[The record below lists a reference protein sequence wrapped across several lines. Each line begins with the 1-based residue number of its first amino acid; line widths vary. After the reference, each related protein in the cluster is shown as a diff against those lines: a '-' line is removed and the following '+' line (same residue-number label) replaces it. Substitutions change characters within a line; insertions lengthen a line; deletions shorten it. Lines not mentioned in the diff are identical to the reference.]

1 MQSGDRERVGD
12 VGQGTGTVAKVD
24 DVVVFSKLHSAD
36 YEHT

>member
-12 VGQGTGTVAKVD
+12 VGQGTVAKVD